1 MNRVVR
7 FLRCNTP
14 DRWLLLEALALL
26 CWARILIRVVPFRW
40 IAPHLGHPMA
50 ESPGDVGVTE
60 RQLAL
65 RIAWAVQAVARHVP
79 LGFVC
84 LPQAIAAK
92 WMLRRR
98 RLPSTLYLGLQRKDE
113 LKLTAH
119 AWLRVGDTILT
130 GRAESLNH
138 TVVAMYAE
146 DGYLPG
152 TRGHEGNRSD

>member
-1 MNRVVR
+1 
-7 FLRCNTP
+7 
-14 DRWLLLEALALL
+14 
-26 CWARILIRVVPFRW
+26 
-40 IAPHLGHPMA
+40 MA
-50 ESPGDVGVTE
+50 ESPAEVSE
-60 RQLAL
+60 AEFRHAF
-65 RIAWAVQAVARHVP
+65 RIAWAVQAVARNVP

-98 RLPSTLYLGLQRKDE
+98 KLPSTLYLGLQRDDE

-119 AWLRVGDTILT
+119 AWLRVGNTILT

-146 DGYLPG
+146 DAAS
-152 TRGHEGNRSD
+152 R